1 MTAAL
6 GPSFNC
12 SRMELQYLQLK
23 LELYYALNDVFA
35 SSLEYALGLD
45 VTDNINQKQ
54 WIASNV
60 VCHANVSRDV
70 LDVLTDTFGAFQC
83 T

>member
-23 LELYYALNDVFA
+23 LELYYALNDVFT
-35 SSLEYALGLD
+35 SSLEYVQDLD
-45 VTDNINQKQ
+45 VTDNIDQKQ

-60 VCHANVSRDV
+60 VCQGNVSRDV
-70 LDVLTDTFGAFQC
+70 LDVLTGT
-83 T
+83 